1 MDKIILIFVMILG
14 LIQITKNQDYE
25 SRLEIIEQQ
34 IINKES

>member
-1 MDKIILIFVMILG
+1 MDKIILIFVMVLG
-14 LIQITKNQDYE
+14 LIQITKNKDYE

>member
-1 MDKIILIFVMILG
+1 MDKIILIFVMVLG
-14 LIQITKNQDYE
+14 LIQITKNQGYE